1 MVAIVRKNLEKFLT
15 PHERRGLMMVL
26 EKSKKDSKHIKF
38 RFQRVRG
45 KGERYEQHENHL
57 VTTK

>member
-1 MVAIVRKNLEKFLT
+1 
-15 PHERRGLMMVL
+15 MMVL

-45 KGERYEQHENHL
+45 KGERYE
-57 VTTK
+57 